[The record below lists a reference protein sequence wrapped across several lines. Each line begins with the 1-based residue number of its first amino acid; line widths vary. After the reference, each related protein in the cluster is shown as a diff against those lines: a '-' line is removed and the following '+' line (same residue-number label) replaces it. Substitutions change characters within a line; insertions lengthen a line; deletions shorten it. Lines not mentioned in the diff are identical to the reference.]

1 MTDIKIC
8 GLSSPETIDA
18 AIAAGATH
26 VGFVFYPPSP
36 RNLLFAQAEAL
47 ARRVPPRVRRV
58 GVFVDPDDALLDAA
72 IACGLDMVQLHG
84 REPTERIGEIR
95 SRYRLPLWRAAGVAT
110 RADVTAAIAKA
121 RGVSDLLL
129 FDAKAPSGAAL
140 PGGNGVRFDWRLL
153 AGIAPATP
161 WGLSGGLDAGNVAE
175 AVRGSGAP
183 LIDVSSGVEDAP
195 GVKSVHKIKA
205 FIEAV
210 RAA

>member
-8 GLSSPETIDA
+8 GLSTADAVDA
-18 AIAAGATH
+18 AVGAGATH
-26 VGFVFYPPSP
+26 IGLVFYPPSP
-36 RNLLFAQAEAL
+36 RNLLFEQAKAL
-47 ARRVPPRVRRV
+47 SGRIPPRIRRV

-72 IACGLDMVQLHG
+72 VACGLDALQLHG
-84 REPTERIGEIR
+84 SEATGRMAEIR
-95 SRYRLPLWRAAGVAT
+95 ARYGLPLWRAVGVAT
-110 RADVTAAIAKA
+110 RADVTAAIAAA

-161 WGLSGGLDAGNVAE
+161 WGLSGGLDAGNVGD

-195 GVKSVHKIKA
+195 GVKSVHRIQA